1 MITIHN
7 LEVRID
13 VEGDD
18 DRETF
23 ARLFSEF
30 IQQWSR
36 AEEAEKRREND
47 AARER
52 SLTDSAFGGSS

>member
-7 LEVRID
+7 LEIRFD

-23 ARLFSEF
+23 ARLFNEF
-30 IQQWSR
+30 ITRWSAGFEEQQQ
-36 AEEAEKRREND
+36 REMD
-47 AARER
+47 LTRER
-52 SLTDSAFGGSS
+52 RLGTGTPGV